1 MSPSEQALP
10 APGPSGWGSAAIARG
25 TACWPL
31 PRRGDAGAPNS
42 QAAHPRSLPGFRDPE
57 SASGPPTALQTP
69 PSVPKSRDLPGLTLQ
84 APLSGPDDL
93 LSNETKKP
101 HAAKRENAALPP
113 QSCTP
118 RPPKPRP
125 WRPHSTREHPPRAL
139 ISPLGR
145 SRGTWPVGGGGPAG
159 ALHGARSQPRWPP
172 CTAGS
177 TGPRGPGRVRGQRRC
192 GGSRLRGRRVGC
204 AASREA
210 AHADTLT
217 TRTNTQPI
225 RGHAFPHHTHAHVAK
240 TRVHPP
246 HACTQALAQ
255 IPVQTH
261 HAHTGTRVALPRRHA
276 PPGAPGAP
284 HVGEHTPRH
293 AQAHPAAPTPPTR
306 SDTHEPR
313 CGGTCGPTPR
323 PRLGQARVGGRAG
336 DSSGD
341 DQQPGRRWTAA
352 GGHAGRWTGGGTR
365 VTWWG
370 RAWGSL
376 GHGCGRRR
384 AEAACGAGG
393 RVWET
398 ATHSLGAGPRPAGQV
413 ASLTAVPVHPH
424 LSPSVPGLLY
434 GPSVPRRREPP
445 SLAPSLPPGAFG
457 ERPSRARPL
466 ALSPRLPNAPTQLR
480 LDPILAC
487 P

>member
-69 PSVPKSRDLPGLTLQ
+69 PSVPKSPDLPGLTLQ

-93 LSNETKKP
+93 LSNKTKKP

-113 QSCTP
+113 QSCTL

-177 TGPRGPGRVRGQRRC
+177 TGPRGPGRVAGQRRC

-204 AASREA
+204 AAGREA
-210 AHADTLT
+210 AHADTLR

-284 HVGEHTPRH
+284 HVGEHTP
-293 AQAHPAAPTPPTR
+293 
-306 SDTHEPR
+306 
-313 CGGTCGPTPR
+313 
-323 PRLGQARVGGRAG
+323 
-336 DSSGD
+336 
-341 DQQPGRRWTAA
+341 
-352 GGHAGRWTGGGTR
+352 
-365 VTWWG
+365 
-370 RAWGSL
+370 
-376 GHGCGRRR
+376 
-384 AEAACGAGG
+384 
-393 RVWET
+393 
-398 ATHSLGAGPRPAGQV
+398 
-413 ASLTAVPVHPH
+413 
-424 LSPSVPGLLY
+424 
-434 GPSVPRRREPP
+434 
-445 SLAPSLPPGAFG
+445 
-457 ERPSRARPL
+457 
-466 ALSPRLPNAPTQLR
+466 
-480 LDPILAC
+480 
-487 P
+487 